1 MHGMRHM
8 RGPQRTAAAGAAQK
22 PDKPDEAGAPAAGR
36 RPWTLMAVLSVAQFM
51 VILDATVVNVALPSI
66 ARSLAL
72 AAGDVQWIV
81 TAYVLASG
89 GLVLLG
95 GRAADMAGGRRVFLA
110 GLAVFTAASLA
121 SGLAPAAG
129 VLIASRVGQGLG
141 AALLTPAALSVIT
154 TSYAGAQ
161 RATALGA
168 WGALG
173 GAGAAVGVLAGG
185 VLTTWLGW
193 RSVFLVNV
201 PVGVAAALAARY
213 LLPRREPR
221 RGSGRATGQRTGQGR
236 DHGTGQGTGRGPGRE
251 LDLRGAALAVAGL
264 VTLAYALAGAPAHAW
279 GSARTVGLLA
289 LAAVLLAAF
298 AVAERSVPRPLVP
311 PRLWRTRSLVAG
323 VLVMLG
329 ATGIL
334 VATFFLNSLYLQEV
348 QGASALRTGLAFLP
362 VALVIGAG
370 AHLAAR
376 LLPKAGSRVL
386 IVAGLVVMGAGALLL
401 TGVSARSGYLTG
413 FLPGLLVTGAG
424 AGLVLPATAVTALSE
439 IAAGHA
445 GLASGLM
452 TAAHEIGA
460 ALGVAV
466 FSAVAVAAG
475 GGIAAGYRHGFLL
488 AAAVAGGLAV
498 VAALLVPAVR
508 PAPGTHVAVH

>member
-1 MHGMRHM
+1 MHGMRDRH
-8 RGPQRTAAAGAAQK
+8 GPRRAATADGHQESPGGGREPDAAGEQ
-22 PDKPDEAGAPAAGR
+22 AGGR

-66 ARSLAL
+66 ARSLSL

-95 GRAADMAGGRRVFLA
+95 GRAADLAGGRRVFLA

-129 VLIASRVGQGLG
+129 VLIAARAAQGLG

-161 RATALGA
+161 RATALGV

-173 GAGAAVGVLAGG
+173 GAGAAAGVLAGG

-201 PVGVAAALAARY
+201 PVGVAAGLAGLH

-221 RGSGRATGQRTGQGR
+221 RETSRETS
-236 DHGTGQGTGRGPGRE
+236 RG
-251 LDLRGAALAVAGL
+251 LDLPGAVLAVAGL
-264 VTLAYALAGAPAHAW
+264 VTLTYALAGAPAHGW
-279 GSARTVGLLA
+279 GSARTLALLA
-289 LAAVLLAAF
+289 LAAVLLTAF
-298 AVAERSVPRPLVP
+298 AVAERSVSRPLVP

-386 IVAGLVVMGAGALLL
+386 IVAGLVVIGAGALLL

-475 GGIAAGYRHGFLL
+475 GGIASGYRHGFVI